1 MRRQFHWV
9 VLGKCHMRL
18 YTKRCQHLCGHSKDF
33 TTLKKLSNLLLSSTG
48 TTSKSF
54 PLELTFLPSLSSV
67 VLAGALSSSLSV
79 LLSLSSL
86 SLSSLSLNRFFF
98 ACLGF
103 SSIPLLV
110 PCCCSPKSD
119 SEFLSRI
126 KNTFR
131 HLIVNLYASWMNIHI
146 KATHFFLL

>member
-1 MRRQFHWV
+1 MPAINPIKIAATSHGALLQCVENSTELCWV
-9 VLGKCHMRL
+9 NVTWECIPKDVNTFVTALKIL
-18 YTKRCQHLCGHSKDF
+18 QHLKN
-33 TTLKKLSNLLLSSTG
+33 LSNLLLSSTG

-110 PCCCSPKSD
+110 PCCCSPKFD
-119 SEFLSRI
+119 SEFFSRI
-126 KNTFR
+126 K
-131 HLIVNLYASWMNIHI
+131 IHFD
-146 KATHFFLL
+146 T